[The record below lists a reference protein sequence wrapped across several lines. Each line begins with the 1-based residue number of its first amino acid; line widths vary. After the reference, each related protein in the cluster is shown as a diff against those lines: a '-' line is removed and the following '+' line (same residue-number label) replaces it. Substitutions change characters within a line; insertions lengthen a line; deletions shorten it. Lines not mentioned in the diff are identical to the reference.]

1 MCVCALVL
9 ILLQAF
15 VSLMWNRSTFG
26 GIWKF
31 SALRCFWFVFD
42 VSHIYIRIYLLFVL
56 SIYVFVF
63 PIRPVTAL
71 MWWNDGQSAV
81 FYKSHDAGAANDDD
95 GIDDDDDGDG
105 DAGGDGDG
113 DVGADFTANHLFSL
127 LTSIAPTMPTSTRV
141 PPAPSLAS
149 SLLSPPSPPSPF

>member
-1 MCVCALVL
+1 
-9 ILLQAF
+9 
-15 VSLMWNRSTFG
+15 
-26 GIWKF
+26 
-31 SALRCFWFVFD
+31 
-42 VSHIYIRIYLLFVL
+42 
-56 SIYVFVF
+56 
-63 PIRPVTAL
+63 

-105 DAGGDGDG
+105 DGDGDDDDDGDADGDG

-149 SLLSPPSPPSPF
+149 SLLSPPSPL